1 MLQIIISIILIS
13 LFVLAVG
20 VLGKPGIA
28 TALAWSM
35 IALESVLQQ
44 SNQFL
49 VSNSSFVNFFIAGLV
64 GLTIGWGI
72 IRGKYRKLK
81 IPKQLWL
88 YLILI
93 AYCALSYFWSQSQ
106 IDTFDR
112 LKLHLPYIITFCLL
126 APLCLINAKQLNT
139 AITVLIYFG
148 ILIVIAINLSTIGM
162 RGIII
167 DSVQGKA
174 VEANPLAAASFSAYV
189 GFASLFSIWG
199 KKLWNFNSLL
209 KLCFVGFCVTA
220 MYSSGSRG
228 QVIAF
233 VGISAIF
240 LPLIA
245 GVAARRST
253 ILAIVAIGIATFA
266 IVIFVERTEL
276 TTRWQYH
283 RMMEDQIG
291 RFDMLK
297 EVMKHWISAGPTA
310 WIFGIGSSSSFKYLN
325 IYPHIVLGETL
336 VEEGVVGFTLLLA
349 IISITVRQ
357 AFRLMSTPNLPP
369 EVRVNIGIIFAI
381 FTFNLLLSFKQG
393 SLLGSASTLFCF
405 ALSIGWLH
413 SRLLKKNKQENRQY
427 VVSQQLPDSNL
438 APLGKKT
445 PT

>member
-1 MLQIIISIILIS
+1 MLQIIIYIILVS
-13 LFVLAVG
+13 LFVLA
-20 VLGKPGIA
+20 LGSLGRPGIA
-28 TALAWSM
+28 AALAWSM

-64 GLTIGWGI
+64 GITIGWGI
-72 IRGKYRKLK
+72 IRGKYRKLR
-81 IPKQLWL
+81 ISKQLWL
-88 YLILI
+88 YLLLI
-93 AYCALSYFWSQSQ
+93 SYCAISYFWSQSPTDTYEQ
-106 IDTFDR
+106 I
-112 LKLHLPYIITFCLL
+112 KLQLPYIITFCLL
-126 APLCLINAKQLNT
+126 APMCLVNAKQLNT

-233 VGISAIF
+233 AGISAIF

-245 GVAARRST
+245 GVAAKRST

-266 IVIFVERTEL
+266 VVIFVEQTEL

-283 RMMEDQIG
+283 KMLEDQLG

-297 EVMKHWISAGPTA
+297 EVMRHWISAGPTA
-310 WIFGIGSSSSFKYLN
+310 WIFGIGSSSSFKYLG
-325 IYPHIVLGETL
+325 IYPHIVLGEAL
-336 VEEGVVGFTLLLA
+336 VEEGIVGVALLLA

-357 AFRLMSTPNLPP
+357 AFRLMSTPNLPS

-393 SLLGSASTLFCF
+393 SLLGSASTVFCF
-405 ALSIGWLH
+405 ALMIGWLH
-413 SRLLKKNKQENRQY
+413 SRLLKKNQQENKQY
-427 VVSQQLPDSNL
+427 VSNSQLRISNL
-438 APLGKKT
+438 KPIGKRT

>member
-1 MLQIIISIILIS
+1 MLQIIIYIILI
-13 LFVLAVG
+13 LLVVLAAG

-28 TALAWSM
+28 VALAWSM

-49 VSNSSFVNFFIAGLV
+49 VSNSSVVNFFIAGLV

-72 IRGKYRKLK
+72 IRGKYRKLRT
-81 IPKQLWL
+81 PKQLWL

-93 AYCALSYFWSQSQ
+93 TYCAVSYFWSQSP
-106 IDTFDR
+106 IDTIDKI
-112 LKLHLPYIITFCLL
+112 KLHLPYIITFCLL
-126 APLCLINAKQLNT
+126 VPLCLINAKQLNT

-148 ILIVIAINLSTIGM
+148 IVIVIAINLSTIGL
-162 RGIII
+162 RGIVI

-174 VEANPLAAASFSAYV
+174 IEANPLAAASFSAYV

-233 VGISAIF
+233 VGISAVF

-245 GVAARRST
+245 GVAAKRST

-266 IVIFVERTEL
+266 IVIFVEQAEL

-283 RMMEDQIG
+283 KMLEDQIG

-297 EVMKHWISAGPTA
+297 EVMKHWASAGPAA

-325 IYPHIVLGETL
+325 AYPHIVIGETL
-336 VEEGVVGFTLLLA
+336 VEEGIIGLTLLVA
-349 IISITVRQ
+349 IIAITFRQ
-357 AFRLMSTPNLPP
+357 GFRLMSTPSLPS
-369 EVRVNIGIIFAI
+369 EVRVNIGVVFAI

-393 SLLGSASTLFCF
+393 SLLSSASSVFCF
-405 ALSIGWLH
+405 ALIIGWLH
-413 SRLLKKNKQENRQY
+413 SRLLKKNQQHYKQH
-427 VVSQQLPDSNL
+427 VVTYSTTS
-438 APLGKKT
+438 KK
-445 PT
+445 

>member
-1 MLQIIISIILIS
+1 MLQIIIYIIIIA

-28 TALAWSM
+28 IALAWSM

-49 VSNSSFVNFFIAGLV
+49 VSNSSFINFFVAGLV
-64 GLTIGWGI
+64 GITIVWGI

-81 IPKQLWL
+81 IPIQCWL
-88 YLILI
+88 YLVLI
-93 AYCALSYFWSQSQ
+93 TYCAVSYFWSQSP
-106 IDTFDR
+106 IDTYDR
-112 LKLHLPYIITFCLL
+112 LKLQLPYIITFCLL
-126 APLCLINAKQLNT
+126 APMCLINAKQLNT
-139 AITVLIYFG
+139 AIAVLIYFG
-148 ILIVIAINLSTIGM
+148 ILIVIAINLSKIGL

-199 KKLWNFNSLL
+199 KKLLNFNSLL

-220 MYSSGSRG
+220 MYGSGSRG

-233 VGISAIF
+233 AGISAIF

-245 GVAARRST
+245 GVAAKRST

-266 IVIFVERTEL
+266 VVIFVEQTEL
-276 TTRWQYH
+276 TTRWQYQK
-283 RMMEDQIG
+283 MLEDQIG

-297 EVMKHWISAGPTA
+297 EVMKHWISAGPAA
-310 WIFGIGSSSSFKYLN
+310 WVFGIGSSSSFKYLN
-325 IYPHIVLGETL
+325 AYPHIVFGETL
-336 VEEGVVGFTLLLA
+336 AEEGIVGFILLVA
-349 IISITVRQ
+349 IISITFRQ
-357 AFRLMSTPNLPP
+357 GIQLMSNSSLPP
-369 EVRVNIGIIFAI
+369 EVRVNVGIVFAI

-393 SLLGSASTLFCF
+393 SLLSSASTVFCF
-405 ALSIGWLH
+405 ALIIGWLH
-413 SRLLKKNKQENRQY
+413 TRLLRRKQQENKNFIA
-427 VVSQQLPDSNL
+427 SQQLPNSSL
-438 APLGKKT
+438 APLGQKN
-445 PT
+445 PS

>member
-1 MLQIIISIILIS
+1 MLQIIIYIILI
-13 LFVLAVG
+13 LLVVLAAG

-28 TALAWSM
+28 VALAWSM

-49 VSNSSFVNFFIAGLV
+49 VSNSSVVNFFIAGLV

-72 IRGKYRKLK
+72 IRGKYRKLR

-93 AYCALSYFWSQSQ
+93 TYCAVSYFWSQSP
-106 IDTFDR
+106 IDTIDKI
-112 LKLHLPYIITFCLL
+112 KLHLPYIITFCLL
-126 APLCLINAKQLNT
+126 VPLCLINAKQLNT

-148 ILIVIAINLSTIGM
+148 IVIVIAINLSTIGL
-162 RGIII
+162 RGIVI

-174 VEANPLAAASFSAYV
+174 IEANPLAAASFSAYV

-233 VGISAIF
+233 VGISAVF

-245 GVAARRST
+245 GVAAKRST

-266 IVIFVERTEL
+266 IVIFVEQAEL

-283 RMMEDQIG
+283 KMLEDQIG

-297 EVMKHWISAGPTA
+297 EVMKHWASAGPAA

-325 IYPHIVLGETL
+325 AYPHIVLGETL
-336 VEEGVVGFTLLLA
+336 VEEGIVGFTLLVA
-349 IISITVRQ
+349 IISITIRQ
-357 AFRLMSTPNLPP
+357 GFRLMSNSILPP
-369 EVRVNIGIIFAI
+369 EVRVNIGIVFAI

-393 SLLGSASTLFCF
+393 SLLSSASSVFCF
-405 ALSIGWLH
+405 ALIIGWLH
-413 SRLLKKNKQENRQY
+413 SRLLKKNQQGNEQQ
-427 VVSQQLPDSNL
+427 VVTYSTPS
-438 APLGKKT
+438 KK
-445 PT
+445 

>member
-1 MLQIIISIILIS
+1 MLQIIIYIILIS
-13 LFVLAVG
+13 LVVLAAG

-28 TALAWSM
+28 VALAWSM

-49 VSNSSFVNFFIAGLV
+49 VSNSSVINFFIAGLV
-64 GLTIGWGI
+64 GATIGWGI
-72 IRGKYRKLK
+72 IRGKYRNLR

-93 AYCALSYFWSQSQ
+93 AYCMVSYFWSQSPT
-106 IDTFDR
+106 DTYDR
-112 LKLHLPYIITFCLL
+112 IKLQLPYIITFCLL
-126 APLCLINAKQLNT
+126 APMCLINAKQLNA
-139 AITVLIYFG
+139 AIIVLIYFG
-148 ILIVIAINLSTIGM
+148 ILIVIAINLSTIGL

-199 KKLWNFNSLL
+199 KQLWNFNSLL
-209 KLCFVGFCVTA
+209 KLCFVGLCVTA

-233 VGISAIF
+233 AGISAIF

-245 GVAARRST
+245 GVAAKRST
-253 ILAIVAIGIATFA
+253 ILAILAIGIATFA
-266 IVIFVERTEL
+266 VVVFVEQTEL
-276 TTRWQYH
+276 TTRWQYQK
-283 RMMEDQIG
+283 MLEDQIG

-325 IYPHIVLGETL
+325 AYPHIVLGETL
-336 VEEGVVGFTLLLA
+336 VEEGIVGLTLLVA
-349 IISITVRQ
+349 IILITIRQ
-357 AFRLMSTPNLPP
+357 GFRLMSTPSLPP

-393 SLLGSASTLFCF
+393 SLLGSASTVFCF
-405 ALSIGWLH
+405 ALIIGWLH
-413 SRLLKKNKQENRQY
+413 SRLLKKTQQQNKHY
-427 VVSQQLPDSNL
+427 VAIQPT
-438 APLGKKT
+438 T
-445 PT
+445 PQK

>member
-1 MLQIIISIILIS
+1 MLQIIIYIILVS
-13 LFVLAVG
+13 LFVLA
-20 VLGKPGIA
+20 LGALGRPGIA
-28 TALAWSM
+28 AALAWSM

-64 GLTIGWGI
+64 GITIGWGI
-72 IRGKYRKLK
+72 IRGKYRKLR
-81 IPKQLWL
+81 ISKQLWL
-88 YLILI
+88 YLLLI
-93 AYCALSYFWSQSQ
+93 SYCAISYFWSQSPTDTYDQ
-106 IDTFDR
+106 I
-112 LKLHLPYIITFCLL
+112 KLQLPYIITFCLL
-126 APLCLINAKQLNT
+126 APMCLINAKQLNT

-162 RGIII
+162 RGIVI

-233 VGISAIF
+233 AGISAIF

-245 GVAARRST
+245 GVAAKRST

-266 IVIFVERTEL
+266 VVIFVEQTEL

-283 RMMEDQIG
+283 KMLEDQLG

-297 EVMKHWISAGPTA
+297 EVMRHWISAGPTA
-310 WIFGIGSSSSFKYLN
+310 WIFGIGSSSSFKYLG
-325 IYPHIVLGETL
+325 IYPHIVLGEAL
-336 VEEGVVGFTLLLA
+336 VEEGIVGVALLLA

-357 AFRLMSTPNLPP
+357 AFRLMSTPNLPS

-393 SLLGSASTLFCF
+393 SLLGSASTVFCF
-405 ALSIGWLH
+405 ALIIGWLH
-413 SRLLKKNKQENRQY
+413 SRLLKKNQQQTRQF
-427 VVSQQLPDSNL
+427 VSNSQLRKSNL
-438 APLGKKT
+438 TSIGKKT

>member
-1 MLQIIISIILIS
+1 MLQIIIYIILVS
-13 LFVLAVG
+13 LFVLA
-20 VLGKPGIA
+20 LGALGRPGIA
-28 TALAWSM
+28 AALAWSM

-64 GLTIGWGI
+64 GITIGWGI
-72 IRGKYRKLK
+72 IRGKYRKLR
-81 IPKQLWL
+81 ISKQLWL
-88 YLILI
+88 YLLLI
-93 AYCALSYFWSQSQ
+93 SYCAISYFWSQSPTDTYDQ
-106 IDTFDR
+106 I
-112 LKLHLPYIITFCLL
+112 KLQLPYIITFCLL
-126 APLCLINAKQLNT
+126 APMCLINAKQLNT

-162 RGIII
+162 RGIVI

-233 VGISAIF
+233 AGISAIF

-245 GVAARRST
+245 GVAAKRST

-266 IVIFVERTEL
+266 VVIFVEQTEL

-283 RMMEDQIG
+283 
-291 RFDMLK
+291 
-297 EVMKHWISAGPTA
+297 
-310 WIFGIGSSSSFKYLN
+310 
-325 IYPHIVLGETL
+325 
-336 VEEGVVGFTLLLA
+336 
-349 IISITVRQ
+349 
-357 AFRLMSTPNLPP
+357 
-369 EVRVNIGIIFAI
+369 
-381 FTFNLLLSFKQG
+381 
-393 SLLGSASTLFCF
+393 
-405 ALSIGWLH
+405 
-413 SRLLKKNKQENRQY
+413 
-427 VVSQQLPDSNL
+427 
-438 APLGKKT
+438 
-445 PT
+445 

>member
-1 MLQIIISIILIS
+1 MLQIIIYIILIS
-13 LFVLAVG
+13 LVVLAAG

-28 TALAWSM
+28 VALAWSM

-49 VSNSSFVNFFIAGLV
+49 VSNSSVINFFIAGLV
-64 GLTIGWGI
+64 GAAIGWGI
-72 IRGKYRKLK
+72 IRGKYRNLR

-93 AYCALSYFWSQSQ
+93 AYCTISYFWSQSQ
-106 IDTFDR
+106 VDTYDR
-112 LKLHLPYIITFCLL
+112 LKLQLPYIITFCLL
-126 APLCLINAKQLNT
+126 APMCLTNAKQLHT

-148 ILIVIAINLSTIGM
+148 ILIVIAINLSTIGL

-174 VEANPLAAASFSAYV
+174 VEANPLA
-189 GFASLFSIWG
+189 
-199 KKLWNFNSLL
+199 
-209 KLCFVGFCVTA
+209 

-233 VGISAIF
+233 AGISAIF

-245 GVAARRST
+245 GVAAKRST
-253 ILAIVAIGIATFA
+253 ILAILAIGIATFA
-266 IVIFVERTEL
+266 VVVFVEQTEL
-276 TTRWQYH
+276 TTRWQYQK
-283 RMMEDQIG
+283 MLEDQIG

-310 WIFGIGSSSSFKYLN
+310 WIFGIGSSSSFKFLN
-325 IYPHIVLGETL
+325 SYPHIVLGETL
-336 VEEGVVGFTLLLA
+336 VEEGIVGLTLLVA
-349 IISITVRQ
+349 IISITFRQ
-357 AFRLMSTPNLPP
+357 GFRLMSTDSLPP

-393 SLLGSASTLFCF
+393 SLLGSASTVFCF
-405 ALSIGWLH
+405 ALIIGWLH
-413 SRLLKKNKQENRQY
+413 SRLLKKTQQQNKHY
-427 VVSQQLPDSNL
+427 VAIQPT
-438 APLGKKT
+438 T
-445 PT
+445 PQK

>member
-1 MLQIIISIILIS
+1 MLPIVIYIILIS
-13 LFVLAVG
+13 LFVLAAG

-28 TALAWSM
+28 IALAWSM

-64 GLTIGWGI
+64 GVTIGWGI
-72 IRGKYRKLK
+72 IRGKYRKLR
-81 IPKQLWL
+81 IPIQFWL

-93 AYCALSYFWSQSQ
+93 TYCAISYFWSQSP
-106 IDTFDR
+106 IDTYDR
-112 LKLHLPYIITFCLL
+112 FKLQLPYIITFCLL
-126 APLCLINAKQLNT
+126 APMCLINAKQLNT

-148 ILIVIAINLSTIGM
+148 ILIVIAINLSTIGL

-209 KLCFVGFCVTA
+209 KLCFVGFCITA

-233 VGISAIF
+233 AGISAIF

-245 GVAARRST
+245 GVAAKRST
-253 ILAIVAIGIATFA
+253 ILAIVTIGIATFA
-266 IVIFVERTEL
+266 VVIFIEQTEL
-276 TTRWQYH
+276 TTRWQYQK
-283 RMMEDQIG
+283 MLEDQIG

-325 IYPHIVLGETL
+325 AYPHIVIGETL
-336 VEEGVVGFTLLLA
+336 VEEGIFGLTLLIA
-349 IISITVRQ
+349 IISVTFRQ
-357 AFRLMSTPNLPP
+357 GFRLMSTPSLPS
-369 EVRVNIGIIFAI
+369 EVRVNIGIVFAI

-393 SLLGSASTLFCF
+393 SLLGSASTVFCF
-405 ALSIGWLH
+405 ALIIGWLH
-413 SRLLKKNKQENRQY
+413 TRLLKKNQQPN
-427 VVSQQLPDSNL
+427 SQHIASPQLPIHRP
-438 APLGKKT
+438 APLDKRNST
-445 PT
+445 

>member
-1 MLQIIISIILIS
+1 MLQIIIYIILVS
-13 LFVLAVG
+13 LFVLA
-20 VLGKPGIA
+20 LGALGRPGIA
-28 TALAWSM
+28 AALAWSM

-64 GLTIGWGI
+64 GITIGWGI
-72 IRGKYRKLK
+72 IRGKYRKLR
-81 IPKQLWL
+81 ISKQLWL
-88 YLILI
+88 YLLLI
-93 AYCALSYFWSQSQ
+93 SYCAISYFWSQSPTDTYDQ
-106 IDTFDR
+106 I
-112 LKLHLPYIITFCLL
+112 KLQLPYIITFCLL
-126 APLCLINAKQLNT
+126 APMCLINAKQLNT

-162 RGIII
+162 RGIVI
-167 DSVQGKA
+167 DSVQRKA

-233 VGISAIF
+233 AGISAIF

-245 GVAARRST
+245 GVAAKRST
-253 ILAIVAIGIATFA
+253 ILAIVVIGIATFA
-266 IVIFVERTEL
+266 VVIFVEQTEL

-283 RMMEDQIG
+283 KMLEDQLG

-297 EVMKHWISAGPTA
+297 EVMRHWISAGPTA
-310 WIFGIGSSSSFKYLN
+310 WIFGIGSSSSFKYLG
-325 IYPHIVLGETL
+325 IYPHIVLGEAL
-336 VEEGVVGFTLLLA
+336 VEEGIVGVALLLA

-357 AFRLMSTPNLPP
+357 AFRLMSTPNLPS

-393 SLLGSASTLFCF
+393 SLLGSASTVFCF
-405 ALSIGWLH
+405 ALMIGWLH
-413 SRLLKKNKQENRQY
+413 SRLLKKNQQENRQY
-427 VVSQQLPDSNL
+427 VSNSQLRKSNL
-438 APLGKKT
+438 TPIGKRT

>member
-1 MLQIIISIILIS
+1 MLQLIIYIILI
-13 LFVLAVG
+13 LLVVLAAG

-28 TALAWSM
+28 AALAWSM

-49 VSNSSFVNFFIAGLV
+49 VSNSSVVNFFIAGLV

-72 IRGKYRKLK
+72 IRGKYRKLR

-93 AYCALSYFWSQSQ
+93 TYCAVSYFWSQSP
-106 IDTFDR
+106 IDTVDKI
-112 LKLHLPYIITFCLL
+112 KLHLPYIITFCLL
-126 APLCLINAKQLNT
+126 VPLCLINAKQLNT
-139 AITVLIYFG
+139 AIKVLIYFG
-148 ILIVIAINLSTIGM
+148 IVIVIAINLSTIGL

-167 DSVQGKA
+167 DSIQGKA
-174 VEANPLAAASFSAYV
+174 IEANPLAAASFSAYV

-233 VGISAIF
+233 AGISAIF

-245 GVAARRST
+245 SVAAKRST

-266 IVIFVERTEL
+266 IVIFVEQAEL

-283 RMMEDQIG
+283 KMLEDQIG
-291 RFDMLK
+291 RFDMLE
-297 EVMKHWISAGPTA
+297 EVMKHWVSAGPAA

-325 IYPHIVLGETL
+325 AYPHIVLGETL
-336 VEEGVVGFTLLLA
+336 AEEGFVGLALLVA
-349 IISITVRQ
+349 IIAVTFRQ
-357 AFRLMSTPNLPP
+357 GFRLMSSPSLPS
-369 EVRVNIGIIFAI
+369 EIRVNIGVVFAI

-393 SLLGSASTLFCF
+393 SLLSSASSVFCF
-405 ALSIGWLH
+405 ALIIGWLH
-413 SRLLKKNKQENRQY
+413 SMLLKKNQQHYKQHVATY
-427 VVSQQLPDSNL
+427 STTS
-438 APLGKKT
+438 KK
-445 PT
+445 

>member
-1 MLQIIISIILIS
+1 MLQIIIYIILIS
-13 LFVLAVG
+13 LVILAAG

-28 TALAWSM
+28 VALAWSM

-49 VSNSSFVNFFIAGLV
+49 VSNSSVVNFFIAGLV
-64 GLTIGWGI
+64 GVTIGWGI

-93 AYCALSYFWSQSQ
+93 TYCAISYFWSQSPT
-106 IDTFDR
+106 DTFDR
-112 LKLHLPYIITFCLL
+112 IKLQLPYIITFCLL

-148 ILIVIAINLSTIGM
+148 ILIVIAINLSTIGL

-233 VGISAIF
+233 AGISAIF

-245 GVAARRST
+245 GVAAKRST
-253 ILAIVAIGIATFA
+253 ILAILAISIATFA
-266 IVIFVERTEL
+266 VVIFVEQTEL
-276 TTRWQYH
+276 TTRWQYQK
-283 RMMEDQIG
+283 MLEDQIG

-325 IYPHIVLGETL
+325 AYPHIVLGETL
-336 VEEGVVGFTLLLA
+336 AEEGIVGLTLLLA
-349 IISITVRQ
+349 IISITIKQ
-357 AFRLMSTPNLPP
+357 GFRLISTPSLPS

-393 SLLGSASTLFCF
+393 SLLGSASTVFCF
-405 ALSIGWLH
+405 SLIIGWLH
-413 SRLLKKNKQENRQY
+413 SRLLKKNHKEKRQY
-427 VVSQQLPDSNL
+427 IASQQLPKNSL
-438 APLGKKT
+438 APLGKRA
-445 PT
+445 PN

>member
-1 MLQIIISIILIS
+1 MLQIIIYIILIS
-13 LFVLAVG
+13 LVILAAG

-28 TALAWSM
+28 VALAWSM

-49 VSNSSFVNFFIAGLV
+49 VSNSSVVNFFIAGLV
-64 GLTIGWGI
+64 GVTIGWGI

-93 AYCALSYFWSQSQ
+93 SYCAISYFWSQSPT
-106 IDTFDR
+106 DTFDR
-112 LKLHLPYIITFCLL
+112 IKLQLPYIITFCLL

-148 ILIVIAINLSTIGM
+148 ILIVIAINLSTIGL

-233 VGISAIF
+233 AGISAIF

-245 GVAARRST
+245 GVAAKRST
-253 ILAIVAIGIATFA
+253 ILAILAISIATFA
-266 IVIFVERTEL
+266 VVIFVEQTEL
-276 TTRWQYH
+276 TTRWQYQK
-283 RMMEDQIG
+283 MLEDQIG

-297 EVMKHWISAGPTA
+297 EVMKHWVSAGPTA

-325 IYPHIVLGETL
+325 AYPHIVLGETL
-336 VEEGVVGFTLLLA
+336 AEEGIVGLTLLLA
-349 IISITVRQ
+349 IISITIKQ
-357 AFRLMSTPNLPP
+357 GFRLISTPSLPS

-393 SLLGSASTLFCF
+393 SLLGSASTVFCF
-405 ALSIGWLH
+405 ALIIGWLH
-413 SRLLKKNKQENRQY
+413 TRLLKKNQQPN
-427 VVSQQLPDSNL
+427 SQHVASPQLPIHRP
-438 APLGKKT
+438 APLDKRK
-445 PT
+445 PI